1 MKKSSKYLTNFN
13 DNYFNE
19 SISKISN
26 KYFTFKRYK
35 DDDNVTIVTSN
46 VIYLGDFPVLLV
58 GENKGVWLKQWQV
71 KDIKVGQ
78 YDFIPAKTVKLSR
91 KYFNVKDIKS
101 SKCDNFYF
109 EKDNTFD
116 DMVELAKLQDE
127 EGEAIRIA

>member
-1 MKKSSKYLTNFN
+1 MKKSSKYFN

-58 GENKGVWLKQWQV
+58 GENKGVWLKHC
-71 KDIKVGQ
+71 KMRR
-78 YDFIPAKTVKLSR
+78 ARLL
-91 KYFNVKDIKS
+91 
-101 SKCDNFYF
+101 
-109 EKDNTFD
+109 
-116 DMVELAKLQDE
+116 ELLK
-127 EGEAIRIA
+127 